1 MRLLHKGESLY
12 CFRDSTSITYG
23 GMLPSDLTIST
34 LHFILF
40 ATVSDRL
47 SGVLRSI
54 HYGAF
59 ANLLGHERYARG
71 F

>member
-23 GMLPSDLTIST
+23 GMLPSDLTLSA
-34 LHFILF
+34 LRFILS

-47 SGVLRSI
+47 SVCFARYIMKRLRSS
-54 HYGAF
+54 
-59 ANLLGHERYARG
+59 
-71 F
+71 